1 MKIGAWRAAVAASAA
16 LAVVVAGCGSSSN
29 ENSSSTPKAGSNTSS
44 SGSSAKKGG
53 DLKVLYAADV
63 DFMDP
68 RQTYYQYGFLV
79 AYATQRPLY
88 SYKPD
93 DAKTLEPDL
102 AEGPPDISSDGKTVT
117 VKIRTGV
124 KFSPPVNREVTSKD
138 VKYALESAFTKTV
151 NGPYVG
157 AYMGDLHGLQDFKD
171 GKAKEITGIQTPDD
185 QTIVFKLDRP
195 RGAIVAGMLSMPAS
209 APVPEEY
216 AKKFDA
222 QNPTTYGQHA
232 VATGPYM
239 VQNDAQGNLTGW
251 KPNQFIKLVRN
262 PNWDAKTDYKPA
274 YLDSI
279 TIQEGVDPQVA
290 SRQILSGQGMAS
302 GDFQIP
308 AETLAQTS
316 RNAAQKAQLV
326 LTPPTGRYRY
336 ISLNT
341 RVKPFD
347 NVNVRKA
354 ISAAFDRNALRQ
366 AFGGPLTGDIPTHWI
381 PPGQPGFDEAGGT
394 QGPGDDFMSKPGGD
408 MALAAEYMKK
418 AGYPSGKY
426 TGGGTFSAVSDS
438 ATQQKNVAEV
448 AQQQFAKLGFNVKTR
463 YVVRNT
469 MYTKFCQVPKNE
481 PDICPSVGWLKD
493 FADPEAILGPVF
505 NGKNILPQSN
515 SNFSLLDDKALNAQM
530 DKAEVVNDP
539 AQRNQA
545 WGDVDKTV
553 TGLAPGVAWLWDKQP
568 MLESKNVNGVV
579 NVANASW
586 DLTFSSLK

>member
-1 MKIGAWRAAVAASAA
+1 MTIGAWRAAVAASAA
-16 LAVVVAGCGSSSN
+16 LALVVAGCGSSSGDN
-29 ENSSSTPKAGSNTSS
+29 NSSSTPKAGSAPA
-44 SGSSAKKGG
+44 GSSAKKGG

-68 RQTYYQYGFLV
+68 RATYYQYGFLV

-93 DAKTLEPDL
+93 DARTPEPDL

-117 VKIRTGV
+117 VKIRPGV
-124 KFSPPVNREVTSKD
+124 KFSPPVNREVTTKD
-138 VKYALESAFTKTV
+138 VKYALESGFTKTV

-157 AYMGDLHGLQDFKD
+157 AYMGDLHGLKAFQD
-171 GKAKEITGIQTPDD
+171 GKADNISGIETPDD

-222 QNPTTYGQHA
+222 ENPSAYGKHV

-251 KPNQFIKLVRN
+251 KPNESIKLVRN

-274 YLDSI
+274 YLDTI

-316 RNAAQKAQLV
+316 RNPAQKAQLV

-341 RVKPFD
+341 RNKPFD

-366 AFGGPLTGDIPTHWI
+366 AFGGPLTGDIPTHWL
-381 PPGQPGFDEAGGT
+381 PPGQPGFDEAGGA
-394 QGPGDDFMSKPGGD
+394 QGPGDDFMAKPGGD
-408 MALAAEYMKK
+408 MALATEYMKK

-426 TGGGTFSAVSDS
+426 TGSETFTAVSDS
-438 ATQQKNVAEV
+438 ATQQKNVGEV
-448 AQQQFAKLGFNVKTR
+448 AQAQFAKLGFKVKTR

-493 FADPEAILGPVF
+493 FADPEAELGPVF
-505 NGKNILPQSN
+505 NGKNILDVSN

-539 AQRNQA
+539 TQRLKA
-545 WGDVDKTV
+545 WGDVDKTI

-568 MLESKNVNGVV
+568 MLESKDVNGVV

-586 DLTFSSLK
+586 DLTFTSLK